1 MELVWQT
8 NGFQECQ
15 PDLYSKMRAV
25 VSLSLLLQPCV
36 GWRVRTEG
44 RGPPSTPD
52 PLPSSLLASSNDQ
65 EGVSVP
71 YLYYPFSLPFLFSPL
86 SF

>member
-15 PDLYSKMRAV
+15 PDLYSKMRMVA
-25 VSLSLLLQPCV
+25 SLSLLLQPGV
-36 GWRVRTEG
+36 GWRFQTEG
-44 RGPPSTPD
+44 RGPPSRPD
-52 PLPSSLLASSNDQ
+52 PPPSSFLAFPNDQ
-65 EGVSVP
+65 EAVSVP
-71 YLYYPFSLPFLFSPL
+71 YLYASFLSPL